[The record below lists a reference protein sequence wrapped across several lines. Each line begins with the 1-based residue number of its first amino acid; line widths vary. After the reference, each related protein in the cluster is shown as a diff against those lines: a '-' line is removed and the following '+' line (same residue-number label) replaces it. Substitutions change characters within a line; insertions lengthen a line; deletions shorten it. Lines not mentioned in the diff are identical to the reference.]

1 MSKNNTAYRST
12 RIGNP
17 EIYYTT
23 LSSMDSPPKTITTTE
38 TFDKHFI
45 LIKRL

>member
-1 MSKNNTAYRST
+1 
-12 RIGNP
+12 
-17 EIYYTT
+17 
-23 LSSMDSPPKTITTTE
+23 MDSPPKTITTTE